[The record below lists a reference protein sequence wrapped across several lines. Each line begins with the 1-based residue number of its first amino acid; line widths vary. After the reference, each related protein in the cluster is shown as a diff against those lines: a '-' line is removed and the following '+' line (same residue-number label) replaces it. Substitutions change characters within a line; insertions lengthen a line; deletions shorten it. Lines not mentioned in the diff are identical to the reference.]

1 MKKFK
6 NITKQNENT
15 ENSISEAFQN
25 FALGFL
31 FAQCEQEKVQ
41 TDAKYGPR
49 PLKLKRIDDEA
60 LRKIIFHNQ
69 LGSVFGNDPAPYL
82 TKAASI
88 DSEIP
93 IGQMEL
99 DLEYNGPSPEEA
111 TELQR
116 EMWDGDEADRYCS
129 PDRTPEP
136 DIGWKM
142 AIYATEAEC
151 ARQDGYLARVELSA

>member
-6 NITKQNENT
+6 NITKKNENT
-15 ENSISEAFQN
+15 ENYISEAFQN

-31 FAQCEQEKVQ
+31 VAQCEQEKVQ
-41 TDAKYGPR
+41 IDAKYSPV
-49 PLKLKRIDDEA
+49 PLKLERIDDEA
-60 LRKIIFHNQ
+60 LEKIIFHNQ

-82 TKAASI
+82 TKAPSV

-99 DLEYNGPSPEEA
+99 DLEYDGVSPEEA

-116 EMWDGDEADRYCS
+116 EMWESDDADRYCS
-129 PDRTPEP
+129 TDRAPDS
-136 DIGWKM
+136 DIEWKM
-142 AIYATEAEC
+142 AIYATDAEC
-151 ARQDGYLARVELSA
+151 AGQDGYLSRLELSA